1 MKAWAVMKAWLALW
15 SAAQPRGMDNRGP
28 SGNDGRDLSSASD
41 DAWHWRIEEAI
52 AGPISR
58 EVWGNAEL
66 SKADQ
71 GGAEVRPPARTLSW
85 KASRRPTV
93 SSRKTTGDKRSD
105 WTRHSVY
112 WAIALV
118 VVILIAIAGLLST
131 LRKWEQLGMARVT
144 SRCLEIFNGWG

>member
-1 MKAWAVMKAWLALW
+1 MM
-15 SAAQPRGMDNRGP
+15 AAISRP
-28 SGNDGRDLSSASD
+28 SD
-41 DAWHWRIEEAI
+41 DAWRWRIEEAL

-58 EVWGNAEL
+58 EVWGNVER
-66 SKADQ
+66 SDADQ

>member
-1 MKAWAVMKAWLALW
+1 MM
-15 SAAQPRGMDNRGP
+15 AAISRP
-28 SGNDGRDLSSASD
+28 SD
-41 DAWHWRIEEAI
+41 DAWRWRIEEAI

-85 KASRRPTV
+85 KASRRPTF

-144 SRCLEIFNGWG
+144 SRCLETLLCQAAWGAG

>member
-1 MKAWAVMKAWLALW
+1 M
-15 SAAQPRGMDNRGP
+15 AAISRP
-28 SGNDGRDLSSASD
+28 SD
-41 DAWHWRIEEAI
+41 DAWRWRIEEAL

-112 WAIALV
+112 WAIALI

-131 LRKWEQLGMARVT
+131 LRNGSSSAR
-144 SRCLEIFNGWG
+144 RRALRAAE